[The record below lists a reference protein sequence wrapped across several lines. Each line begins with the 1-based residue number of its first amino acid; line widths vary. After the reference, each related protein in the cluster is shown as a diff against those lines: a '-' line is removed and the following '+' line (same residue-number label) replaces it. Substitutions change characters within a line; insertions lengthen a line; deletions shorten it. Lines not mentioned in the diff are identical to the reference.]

1 MQYYI
6 TVFPGLE
13 RIASEELKARFGI
26 ETLPPIEG
34 RNNVLLPFETKVD
47 VKELLTIGTAED
59 LFAAL
64 DEHPF
69 TGMRHELTSVPAA
82 LRELPG
88 LDLALSYHRKTL
100 PTTKKKTTFRV
111 VAQAI
116 HDPKEYRRI
125 DLQMALEEAIDKRY
139 HRNWQRVDDEAVV
152 EVWTHLLHEQIILG
166 LRLSDERMRHR
177 EYKLEHLPASLRPTV
192 AYAMVWL
199 SGIEENDVFLD
210 PMCGAGTIL
219 IERAQAGRY
228 KQLYGGDIRPEAL
241 TAVTTNVGNK
251 YKPIELKEWDA
262 RDLPFENESIDKIV
276 CNLPFGKQIGSEEEN
291 KELYGAFLGEVT
303 RLLRPGGRAV
313 LLTSDV
319 FLLKRRMGA
328 YQELKMI
335 REERNVKVLG
345 CLASM
350 VVLQK
355 KQ

>member
-1 MQYYI
+1 M
-6 TVFPGLE
+6 
-13 RIASEELKARFGI
+13 
-26 ETLPPIEG
+26 
-34 RNNVLLPFETKVD
+34 
-47 VKELLTIGTAED
+47 
-59 LFAAL
+59 
-64 DEHPF
+64 
-69 TGMRHELTSVPAA
+69 A
-82 LRELPG
+82 LR
-88 LDLALSYHRKTL
+88 
-100 PTTKKKTTFRV
+100 
-111 VAQAI
+111 
-116 HDPKEYRRI
+116 YRRERCLSRPHVWRRNDSDRACSSRKI
-125 DLQMALEEAIDKRY
+125 QTAL
-139 HRNWQRVDDEAVV
+139 W
-152 EVWTHLLHEQIILG
+152 
-166 LRLSDERMRHR
+166 
-177 EYKLEHLPASLRPTV
+177 
-192 AYAMVWL
+192 
-199 SGIEENDVFLD
+199 
-210 PMCGAGTIL
+210 
-219 IERAQAGRY
+219 
-228 KQLYGGDIRPEAL
+228 GDIRPEAL